1 MLNEKAMGW
10 ILDVIET
17 VEIKFLY
24 KFSSLCRTVDCLLT
38 LYSFAFLMYKV
49 CKTFYRT
56 ECTILHHIL

>member
-38 LYSFAFLMYKV
+38 LYSFAFFNVQSMQDFLQN
-49 CKTFYRT
+49 
-56 ECTILHHIL
+56 